1 MSDNQKKALEIHNQ
15 ARRDASNSSGHGR
28 PDLVW
33 DDNLAT
39 QATAYAQHLVDQN
52 QGLQHSSGDQ
62 RPNQGENLYWS
73 KPNGSREAA
82 SQGWVDEKQNY
93 HGEKIGE
100 GNFGSYGHF
109 TQCIWPSTTNVG
121 IGMVQD
127 RDGGWF
133 VVGRYWP
140 QGNWGGK
147 DAYSG

>member
-1 MSDNQKKALEIHNQ
+1 MHHV

-82 SQGWVDEKQNY
+82 SQRWVDEKQNY

-109 TQCIWPSTTNVG
+109 TQVSRFAVGLHLDNEGGEFGKEFADECIVYLAFY
-121 IGMVQD
+121 D
-127 RDGGWF
+127 
-133 VVGRYWP
+133 
-140 QGNWGGK
+140 
-147 DAYSG
+147 